1 MHKHYTRLQSSC
13 LLFMSPE
20 AGKKH
25 VGSSL
30 TIAMCCKLII
40 KAGWRKQLPAVKN
53 IYNCKYYISTV
64 EQVNRA
70 LWKCLLYRSAHQK
83 GERENIILQFAAAQQ
98 FADME
103 NGFLRYWLLRT
114 ATERS
119 ACWWMNAITSVPTPA
134 RNTCLPLLWGRTQ
147 LKESKN
153 HENLISI
160 GFISFQFVLSLT
172 TPSRAVSMCEFQVFS
187 TLTTALLCWREN
199 PLTPTCSIK

>member
-1 MHKHYTRLQSSC
+1 MGCLIEIAFTSLHTVPCKPRTFTLKMRSCARGRLQLELHPKEAHSSC
-13 LLFMSPE
+13 INTTQDFKAVAFLFMSPE

-83 GERENIILQFAAAQQ
+83 GER
-98 FADME
+98 
-103 NGFLRYWLLRT
+103 
-114 ATERS
+114 
-119 ACWWMNAITSVPTPA
+119 
-134 RNTCLPLLWGRTQ
+134 
-147 LKESKN
+147 
-153 HENLISI
+153 
-160 GFISFQFVLSLT
+160 ISFCSLQQRSSLQT
-172 TPSRAVSMCEFQVFS
+172 
-187 TLTTALLCWREN
+187 WRMDF
-199 PLTPTCSIK
+199 